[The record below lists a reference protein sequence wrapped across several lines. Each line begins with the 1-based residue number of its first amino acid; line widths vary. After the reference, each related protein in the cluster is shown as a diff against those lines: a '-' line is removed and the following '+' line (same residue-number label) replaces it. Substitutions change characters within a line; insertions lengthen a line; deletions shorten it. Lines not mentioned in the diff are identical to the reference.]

1 MVSFI
6 LKQVQNVL
14 FWTNDYEEL
23 ALIGAIA
30 DVFKSIGA

>member
-23 ALIGAIA
+23 AIIGAIA
-30 DVFKSIGA
+30 DVFKTLGA